1 MQLGKEYYD
10 DYFHSAVEEPKLTFK
25 DSDSFWVDV
34 IGMDEDTGEPKVH
47 GKIRMQIDIYPKDQ
61 AENNKVGAARQEPN
75 HSPFLPPPVGRLSLS
90 LNPFKMLVSPFLT
103 SSEPTRRPRLQEEA
117 LLRLLRHY
125 LLCPLHRPPPHD
137 FRKPHYQDDRESH
150 ALLN

>member
-90 LNPFKMLVSPFLT
+90 LNPFKMLVSFF
-103 SSEPTRRPRLQEEA
+103 SSLEPTGWTCLQKEA

-125 LLCPLHRPPPHD
+125 LLRLVHCSSAND
-137 FRKPHYQDDRESH
+137 SRKPYYQDDRKNH